1 MFALFLNSMAQAGDT
16 SIGDVIQSRGYV
28 EFRASAVNS
37 EGTPWQTIER
47 SRPSLFITP
56 VDRVKLTV
64 TPQLIFTQ
72 GRYEI
77 GEFFDLLSEPI
88 EANLPQDMTLEDV
101 IEGCDWNIESERQI
115 NEVEDFLT
123 LERLMLDIYHPN
135 FDLRI
140 GRQAL
145 NWGSAQFF
153 NPTDVLAQ
161 NLLATPWQ
169 ERQGVDAM
177 RLTIPMG
184 QNGQAIVVGT
194 LDESFEPNQG
204 AIKMGRS
211 FTGVDIYGVGSVRE
225 DNWLVGLDMKGDWT
239 IGWWLETA
247 FSEHFKWSLGADYSF
262 PIMDQ
267 LVVSAQL
274 SHDGSGEDPLFY
286 DWASRQDPNLQLA
299 PCPEIGFNPPT
310 TDGPQRTTLGRW
322 YAVTSQRLAFR
333 DRWNLSNAILIN
345 LADQTGLFF
354 PSMSGTFGSYV
365 QVNAG
370 LQYLFGS
377 DGEFQ
382 PPATQTQVNGIDTSG
397 LLPKWTALTWA
408 RLSY

>member
-1 MFALFLNSMAQAGDT
+1 MLALLLNTIAFASET
-16 SIGDVIQSRGYV
+16 SIGDYIQSRGYL
-28 EFRASAVNS
+28 ELRASTSNTD
-37 EGTPWQTIER
+37 GTPWQTVER
-47 SRPSLFITP
+47 SRPSLFVTP
-56 VDRVKLTV
+56 TDRIKFTV

-72 GRYEI
+72 GRYEV
-77 GEFFDLLSEPI
+77 GEFFDLLAEPI
-88 EANLPQDMTLEDV
+88 ESNLPQDMSLEDV
-101 IEGCDWNIESERQI
+101 IEGCDWDIQTEREI
-115 NEVEDFLT
+115 DEVEDFLT
-123 LERLMLDIYHPN
+123 LERLMLDIYHPK
-135 FDLRI
+135 FDLRV

-194 LDESFEPNQG
+194 LDEDFQPNQG
-204 AIKMGRS
+204 AVKIGRS
-211 FTGVDIYGVGSVRE
+211 FTGVDIYGVGSIRE
-225 DNWLVGLDMKGDWT
+225 DDWLVGLDMKGDWT

-247 FSEHFKWSLGADYSF
+247 YSDHLKWSLGADYSF
-262 PIMDQ
+262 PILDQ
-267 LVVSAQL
+267 LVISAQI

-286 DWASRQDPNLQLA
+286 DWASRQNPDFQLA
-299 PCPEIGFNPPT
+299 PCPDFGFNPPESS
-310 TDGPQRTTLGRW
+310 GPPRTTLGRW
-322 YAVTSQRLAFR
+322 YAVSSQRIGFL
-333 DRWNLSNAILIN
+333 DRWNFSNAVLIN
-345 LADQTGLFF
+345 LADQTGLIF
-354 PSMSGTFGSYV
+354 PSLNGTFGSFF

-370 LQYLFGS
+370 VQYLFGS

-382 PPATQTQVNGIDTSG
+382 PPASQTQINGIDTSG

-408 RLSY
+408 RMSY